1 MVDRDVAVLC
11 AGDSEESVGVGG
23 RWDAKAEGAEVEC
36 VDEERVEE
44 PGRFVMGRF
53 SLYWKRG
60 RELRF
65 V

>member
-11 AGDSEESVGVGG
+11 ARDGEESVGVGG
-23 RWDAKAEGAEVEC
+23 GWDAEAEGAEVEC
-36 VDEERVEE
+36 VDGEGVED